1 MASRYQI
8 QMNFSQAE
16 RKAAE
21 LDDIA
26 GDLSRLS
33 GTDLQ
38 NTLNSLGNNW
48 KGENA
53 GLYIGKGFQLIE
65 NMEKT
70 AASLRQAAE
79 TIRSVA
85 RNIYNAEMEAL
96 RIAEEREAAA
106 SHSINLTGTAV
117 HFFQEAAHSAEAHF
131 QETARRDEVHR
142 AAETAADMIRTA
154 FSTLGSAGGKEGSSG
169 TGGGGN
175 FSGGGGNGGGGG
187 GGGRF

>member
-21 LDDIA
+21 LDSIA

-70 AASLRQAAE
+70 AASLRQTAE

-106 SHSINLTGTAV
+106 SQTTA
-117 HFFQEAAHSAEAHF
+117 ENARRAEEERAAEAHRVA
-131 QETARRDEVHR
+131 EEISR
-142 AAETAADMIRTA
+142 AAGDALRTAASA
-154 FSTLGSAGGKEGSSG
+154 FKSPKGGS
-169 TGGGGN
+169 
-175 FSGGGGNGGGGG
+175 
-187 GGGRF
+187 GGGRFGGGGSW

>member
-8 QMNFSQAE
+8 QMDFNQAE

-21 LDDIA
+21 LDSIA

-65 NMEKT
+65 NMKKT
-70 AASLRQAAE
+70 ADSLRQTAE

-96 RIAEEREAAA
+96 RIAEEREA
-106 SHSINLTGTAV
+106 TMR
-117 HFFQEAAHSAEAHF
+117 EAETHD
-131 QETARRDEVHR
+131 ETARSVAQEISR
-142 AAETAADMIRTA
+142 TTGDMWRTA
-154 FSTLGSAGGKEGSSG
+154 ISSLKGTSNGFSNESG
-169 TGGGGN
+169 NGGG
-175 FSGGGGNGGGGG
+175 FSNGGGNGGGGG

>member
-26 GDLSRLS
+26 GDLTRLS

-70 AASLRQAAE
+70 AASLRQTAE

-106 SHSINLTGTAV
+106 NWAAEH
-117 HFFQEAAHSAEAHF
+117 EANARRAEEEHAAEA
-131 QETARRDEVHR
+131 HR
-142 AAETAADMIRTA
+142 AAEEISRAAGDALRTAASA
-154 FSTLGSAGGKEGSSG
+154 FKSQKGG
-169 TGGGGN
+169 
-175 FSGGGGNGGGGG
+175 SGGRRFGDGGGGG
-187 GGGRF
+187 SW

>member
-1 MASRYQI
+1 MTSRYQI
-8 QMNFSQAE
+8 QMNFGQAE
-16 RKAAE
+16 KKAAE
-21 LDDIA
+21 LESIA

-53 GLYIGKGFQLIE
+53 GLYIRKGFQLME

-70 AASLRQAAE
+70 AASLRQTAV

-85 RNIYNAEMEAL
+85 QNIYNAEMEAL

-106 SHSINLTGTAV
+106 S
-117 HFFQEAAHSAEAHF
+117 
-131 QETARRDEVHR
+131 R
-142 AAETAADMIRTA
+142 AAESEANARRAAEEISRTTEDMLRTA
-154 FSTLGSAGGKEGSSG
+154 LSAVKGD
-169 TGGGGN
+169 TPY
-175 FSGGGGNGGGGG
+175 
-187 GGGRF
+187 RR

>member
-21 LDDIA
+21 LDSIA

-70 AASLRQAAE
+70 AASLRQTAE

-106 SHSINLTGTAV
+106 SHSINLTGTAA
-117 HFFQEAAHSAEAHF
+117 HFF

-154 FSTLGSAGGKEGSSG
+154 FSALGSAGGKGGSSG

-175 FSGGGGNGGGGG
+175 FSGGSGNGGGGD
-187 GGGRF
+187 GRF

>member
-21 LDDIA
+21 LDSIA

-70 AASLRQAAE
+70 AASLRQTAE

-96 RIAEEREAAA
+96 RIAEEREATVHVVTTVDNISEIIA
-106 SHSINLTGTAV
+106 TAGS
-117 HFFQEAAHSAEAHF
+117 SAEAH
-131 QETARRDEVHR
+131 R
-142 AAETAADMIRTA
+142 AAEEISRAAGDALRTAASA
-154 FSTLGSAGGKEGSSG
+154 FKSPKGG
-169 TGGGGN
+169 
-175 FSGGGGNGGGGG
+175 SGGGRFGGGGG
-187 GGGRF
+187 GGSW

>member
-21 LDDIA
+21 LDGIA

-33 GTDLQ
+33 GTDLH

-53 GLYIGKGFQLIE
+53 GLYIGKGFQLME

-70 AASLRQAAE
+70 AASLRQTAE

-106 SHSINLTGTAV
+106 S
-117 HFFQEAAHSAEAHF
+117 
-131 QETARRDEVHR
+131 R
-142 AAETAADMIRTA
+142 AAESEANARRVAEEISRTTGDMLRTA
-154 FSTLGSAGGKEGSSG
+154 VSAVKGD
-169 TGGGGN
+169 TPY
-175 FSGGGGNGGGGG
+175 
-187 GGGRF
+187 RR

>member
-21 LDDIA
+21 LDGIA

-38 NTLNSLGNNW
+38 NTLNNLGNNW

-53 GLYIGKGFQLIE
+53 GLYIGKGFQLME

-70 AASLRQAAE
+70 AASLRQTAE

-106 SHSINLTGTAV
+106 SRAAAEREASARSVAEEISRTTADMLRTAV
-117 HFFQEAAHSAEAHF
+117 SA
-131 QETARRDEVHR
+131 VK
-142 AAETAADMIRTA
+142 
-154 FSTLGSAGGKEGSSG
+154 SSNGSSAASSPEG
-169 TGGGGN
+169 TGGG
-175 FSGGGGNGGGGG
+175 FSTGGGNGGGGG
-187 GGGRF
+187 GAW

>member
-8 QMNFSQAE
+8 QMDFSQAE

-21 LDDIA
+21 LDGIA

-53 GLYIGKGFQLIE
+53 GLYIGKGFQLME

-70 AASLRQAAE
+70 AASLRQTAE
-79 TIRSVA
+79 AIRSVA

-106 SHSINLTGTAV
+106 SRTAES
-117 HFFQEAAHSAEAHF
+117 EASVRSMAE
-131 QETARRDEVHR
+131 EISRTTE
-142 AAETAADMIRTA
+142 DMLRTA
-154 FSTLGSAGGKEGSSG
+154 FSAIKSSNGSSAASSPEG
-169 TGGGGN
+169 TGGG
-175 FSGGGGNGGGGG
+175 FSTGGGNGGGGG
-187 GGGRF
+187 AW

>member
-8 QMNFSQAE
+8 QMDFSQAE

-21 LDDIA
+21 LDSIA

-53 GLYIGKGFQLIE
+53 GLYIGKGFQLME
-65 NMEKT
+65 NMERT
-70 AASLRQAAE
+70 AASLRQTAE

-106 SHSINLTGTAV
+106 SRTAAERETSARSMAEEISRTTGDMLRTAV
-117 HFFQEAAHSAEAHF
+117 SAVKSSNS
-131 QETARRDEVHR
+131 R
-142 AAETAADMIRTA
+142 TAA
-154 FSTLGSAGGKEGSSG
+154 SSPEG
-169 TGGGGN
+169 TGGG
-175 FSGGGGNGGGGG
+175 FSSGGGNGGGGG
-187 GGGRF
+187 GGSSW

>member
-26 GDLSRLS
+26 GDLTRLS

-70 AASLRQAAE
+70 AASLRQTAE

-106 SHSINLTGTAV
+106 SYPIESGAAAAH
-117 HFFQEAAHSAEAHF
+117 FQEAA
-131 QETARRDEVHR
+131 RRDEIHR
-142 AAETAADMIRTA
+142 AAGTAADMIRTA
-154 FSTLGSAGGKEGSSG
+154 FSVLGSAGGKEGSSG

-187 GGGRF
+187 TSGRF

>member
-8 QMNFSQAE
+8 QMDFSQAE

-21 LDDIA
+21 LDGIA

-53 GLYIGKGFQLIE
+53 GLYIGKGFQLME

-70 AASLRQAAE
+70 AASLRQTAE
-79 TIRSVA
+79 AIRSVA

-106 SHSINLTGTAV
+106 S
-117 HFFQEAAHSAEAHF
+117 
-131 QETARRDEVHR
+131 R
-142 AAETAADMIRTA
+142 AAESEANAHRVAEEISRTTGDMLRTA
-154 FSTLGSAGGKEGSSG
+154 VSAIKSSNGSSAASSPEG
-169 TGGGGN
+169 TGGG
-175 FSGGGGNGGGGG
+175 FSTGGGNGGGGG
-187 GGGRF
+187 AW

>member
-21 LDDIA
+21 LDGIA

-70 AASLRQAAE
+70 AASLRQTAE

-106 SHSINLTGTAV
+106 SHTINLAGTAA
-117 HFFQEAAHSAEAHF
+117 HFQEAARKAEA
-131 QETARRDEVHR
+131 HR

-154 FSTLGSAGGKEGSSG
+154 FSTLGSAGGKEGSSE
-169 TGGGGN
+169 T
-175 FSGGGGNGGGGG
+175 G

>member
-21 LDDIA
+21 LDGIA

-33 GTDLQ
+33 RTDLQ

-70 AASLRQAAE
+70 AASLRQTAE

-106 SHSINLTGTAV
+106 RRPIEQG
-117 HFFQEAAHSAEAHF
+117 EATHF
-131 QETARRDEVHR
+131 QETARRDEIHR
-142 AAETAADMIRTA
+142 AAEEAADMIRTA
-154 FSTLGSAGGKEGSSG
+154 FSAIGSAGRRKGSPGDGS
-169 TGGGGN
+169 GGN
-175 FSGGGGNGGGGG
+175 FSGGGGNGG
-187 GGGRF
+187 RF